1 MSELESLRTE
11 MNKIQIRGKTEMSEV
26 DLIIH
31 ILSNL
36 PEEYEVAVSALERKL
51 KDVSVHLNMED
62 ICETLSSRY
71 ERIVKNDK
79 AKREEVAFAAFKK
92 QFNDTKYQAGREN
105 NPEHNRRI
113 KGKCWYCGKNGHKA
127 QDCEKRKADEKDGS
141 TTKERA
147 MRAIEDAAD
156 ASADW
161 YI

>member
-1 MSELESLRTE
+1 MCQWMSELGSLKTE

-26 DLIIH
+26 DLVIH

-36 PEEYEVAVSALERKL
+36 PEEYEVVVSELERKL
-51 KDVSVHLNMED
+51 KDVSIHLNMED
-62 ICETLSSRY
+62 IHETLSSRY

-79 AKREEVAFAAFKK
+79 AKCEEVAFAAFKK

-113 KGKCWYCGKNGHKA
+113 KDKCWYWA
-127 QDCEKRKADEKDGS
+127 QDCKKRKADEKDDS

-147 MRAIEDAAD
+147 MRAIEDED
-156 ASADW
+156 DT
-161 YI
+161 